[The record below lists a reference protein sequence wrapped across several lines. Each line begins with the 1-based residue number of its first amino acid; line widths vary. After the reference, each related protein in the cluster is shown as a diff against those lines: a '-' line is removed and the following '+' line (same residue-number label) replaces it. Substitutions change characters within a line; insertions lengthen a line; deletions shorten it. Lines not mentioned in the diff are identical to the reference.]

1 LFFVFSSGTWLPVVV
16 GQIKKV
22 YEQSMK
28 DAEVSEAVVSKGP
41 NEQNKS
47 QFTKVVF
54 SLISCFFLIIIVI
67 TVFVNVFFYC
77 GFLLQLEDKAKNDR
91 KKAIQSG
98 IDYKKTVDEYTKVR
112 QQWEDDMS
120 LACLVCCLFFSY
132 SFPSRPLIF
141 FFFFFDFFFFR
152 ISLKQK
158 KKGSGT

>member
-1 LFFVFSSGTWLPVVV
+1 MVFFCFVLFFVFSSGTWLPVVV

-67 TVFVNVFFYC
+67 TVFVNVFF
-77 GFLLQLEDKAKNDR
+77 F
-91 KKAIQSG
+91 I
-98 IDYKKTVDEYTKVR
+98 VDF
-112 QQWEDDMS
+112 
-120 LACLVCCLFFSY
+120 CC
-132 SFPSRPLIF
+132 
-141 FFFFFDFFFFR
+141 
-152 ISLKQK
+152 SLKTRPRTIAK
-158 KKGSGT
+158 RPYSPESITKRLWMSTPKSGSSGRTT